1 MAIERARAKIN
12 YRGGRGQAQI
22 VAHGRT
28 GVPFRVAA
36 NVALAP
42 DHIRAAAQ
50 GTINRVDFRFAQ
62 PADLRKIGNDWRLAP
77 TTVVFP
83 QGSIRLPRQFS
94 AVMVIPTRLTA
105 LSTPPHTTLF

>member
-1 MAIERARAKIN
+1 MAIEQARAKIN

-42 DHIRAAAQ
+42 DHIRAAAP
-50 GTINRVDFRFAQ
+50 GPINRVDFRFAQ
-62 PADLRKIGNDWRLAP
+62 PADLRKIGKDWRLAP
-77 TTVVFP
+77 TTEVFP
-83 QGSIRLPRQFS
+83 QGSIQNGRAHVCNP
-94 AVMVIPTRLTA
+94 A
-105 LSTPPHTTLF
+105 PHETYVR